1 MIRTVEVI
9 NLLNMIRNDEETPN
23 LIIWKGKAYK
33 RQWGDYMGDLPID
46 EYYVNEDGD
55 SWFVGLDLALD
66 SEIQIVYFKYTDNDT
81 KDYKQIEEIITDKE
95 IYDEL
100 DEDKDDVYF
109 IDDGKDKIYIGEKY
123 DIGTKCILYLIRK
136 INEIIKIVN
145 CLKEYNK

>member
-66 SEIQIVYFKYTDNDT
+66 SEIQTVYTVNGMNVYEE
-81 KDYKQIEEIITDKE
+81 IEELNCNE
-95 IYDEL
+95 YDY
-100 DEDKDDVYF
+100 VRQS
-109 IDDGKDKIYIGEKY
+109 INS
-123 DIGTKCILYLIRK
+123 LIRNQRK
-136 INEIIKIVN
+136 LIDEIAKLN
-145 CLKEYNK
+145 KECLLPEEE